1 MAVNDRTLV
10 TTEPEISAPVRRLAQ
25 AHGLYLEYVSAFGNT
40 VRATEDQLL
49 RTLASLGVDVS
60 DPEGAYR
67 DRVAR
72 VRGER
77 VPPVAVAWDGVGAV
91 SLRLGDASGAIEC
104 RLVLEDGTARTWRTD
119 AGALKRKERTGIDGA
134 PETIA
139 LLDLNAAGGG
149 SGGGAGA
156 LVAGYHELTVK
167 LSDGSEHRVRVISAP
182 VVSFR
187 HEPGRCDHAWG
198 LFCPMYAL
206 RSARTMGC
214 GDLTEM
220 ERLADWQATLGG
232 TVVST
237 LPVLASFLDEPY
249 DASPYSPV
257 SRLFWNELFI
267 DPVRCPEFMMSMEAR
282 QRMGSQEAMVERMD
296 LEALD
301 KVDYRRANALRR
313 SILAPLAEVFFNSGG
328 ADSPEYKAFERENP
342 LLDEYARFRA
352 VTESQRCGWPVWN
365 DERLKRGEFRE
376 GDWDP
381 ASERYHKFVQ
391 FAFDRQFGAFA
402 KKHSS
407 RGGIVYLDLPVG
419 VRTDGFDVFRDQAL
433 FALDV
438 SVGAPP
444 DSYFTGGQSWGFPA
458 LHPDRLRETR
468 YDYFIGVL
476 RNHMRHADYLRLD
489 HVMAF
494 HRLFW
499 IPVGAPASEGVYVKY
514 AAVEMYAILCLESHR
529 NRCRIVGENLGTVP
543 PYVNE
548 SLKRHQMCPLYVVQY
563 EQSPKEISLPEVT
576 AHCVASV
583 NTHDMPTIARSL
595 SGDDIDDRI
604 AFDLF
609 PAEERDG
616 AKAHRER
623 SNEAMAKQLH
633 RMGLMQSATQDAA
646 PVRDALHELLAS
658 SEADFVLVNIEDLWL
673 ERRWQNVPGTTDE
686 HPNWRFRLAKT
697 TEQIERDAAVRAQL
711 ERVNEA
717 RRRAKVE
724 G

>member
-1 MAVNDRTLV
+1 MNDPTTL
-10 TTEPEISAPVRRLAQ
+10 TNSTDISAPVRRLAQ
-25 AHGLYLEYVSAFGNT
+25 VYGLYLEYVSAFGHI
-40 VRATEDQLL
+40 VRATEEQLL
-49 RTLASLGVDVS
+49 RTLASLGVDV
-60 DPEGAYR
+60 DDLDAAYR

-91 SLRLGDASGAIEC
+91 ALKLGESARGAITC
-104 RLVLEDGTARTWRTD
+104 RLELEGGGSRAWTINAS
-119 AGALKRKERTGIDGA
+119 ALVREARTGIDGEA
-134 PETIA
+134 ETVA
-139 LLDLNAAGGG
+139 LLDLTGGE
-149 SGGGAGA
+149 GA
-156 LVAGYHELTVK
+156 LPPGYHDLTVE
-167 LSDGSEHRVRVISAP
+167 LSDGSAHLVRVVSAQE
-182 VVSFR
+182 VSFR

-206 RSARTMGC
+206 KSARTLGC

-220 ERLADWQATLGG
+220 ERLADWQAGLGG

-237 LPVLASFLDEPY
+237 LPLLASFLDTPF
-249 DASPYSPV
+249 DPSPYSPV
-257 SRLFWNELFI
+257 SRLFANELFI
-267 DPVRCPEFMMSMEAR
+267 DPVKCPEFMRSMEAR
-282 QRMGSQEAMVERMD
+282 QAMGSQDAMLERTE
-296 LEALD
+296 LESRD
-301 KVDYRRANALRR
+301 KVDYKRAMALRR
-313 SILAPLAEVFFNSGG
+313 RVLEPLAEVFFSGG
-328 ADSPEYKAFERENP
+328 GENSEEYRAFERENP
-342 LLDEYARFRA
+342 LIGEYARFRA
-352 VTESQRCGWPVWN
+352 VTERQGCGWPLWE
-365 DERLKRGEFRE
+365 ERLVRGEFT
-376 GDWDP
+376 DADFDP
-381 ASERYHKFVQ
+381 AVERYHRFVQ
-391 FAFDRQFGAFA
+391 FAFERQFSSFA
-402 KKHSS
+402 RKHSK

-419 VRTDGFDVFRDQAL
+419 VRTDGFDVYRDQAL
-433 FALDV
+433 FAMDV

-476 RNHMRHADYLRLD
+476 RYHMRHADYLRLD

-499 IPVGAPASEGVYVKY
+499 IPVGSPASEGVYVKY
-514 AAVEMYAILCLESHR
+514 SAEEMYAILCLESHR

-548 SLKRHQMCPLYVVQY
+548 SLRRHKMCPLYVVQY
-563 EQSPKEISLPEVT
+563 EQKAQEVSLPPVT

-604 AFDLF
+604 DLGLY
-609 PAEERDG
+609 PAEEREG
-616 AKAHRER
+616 ARRHRAHA
-623 SNEAMAKQLH
+623 NEAMVWQLH
-633 RMGLMQSATQDAA
+633 RMDLLEKPEHDHAA
-646 PVRDALHELLAS
+646 VRDALHEMLAS

-697 TEQIERDAAVRAQL
+697 TEEIERDAGVRAQL
-711 ERVNEA
+711 EMVNGA
-717 RRRAKVE
+717 RRKALGTRH
-724 G
+724 